1 MIEQKADSLG
11 YLLFMSALLVAVL
24 LVTGWFLFGYS
35 VSPDCKK
42 VTLRDRSPECLQSED
57 RSRY

>member
-24 LVTGWFLFGYS
+24 LHGQPSQEPYVAA
-35 VSPDCKK
+35 
-42 VTLRDRSPECLQSED
+42 
-57 RSRY
+57 

>member
-11 YLLFMSALLVAVL
+11 YLLFMSAFLVAL
-24 LVTGWFLFGYS
+24 LLAIGWFLLAYS
-35 VSPDCKK
+35 TAPDCKK